1 MIDEAIFVHTPDEDE
16 IIQSLIRGDAETPDE
31 LEALLDDLD
40 AAERR
45 WRELGGNDGKTRGEL
60 RRIWI
65 HRLRR

>member
-40 AAERR
+40 SAERR

-60 RRIWI
+60 RRMADMDS
-65 HRLRR
+65 